1 MNSSRKYIS
10 PTVVIIFALL
20 VAPLA
25 QATNG
30 YFKIGYGSKN
40 RGMAGTGIAYGQ
52 DSLASAINPAALV
65 GMGDRI
71 DAGLEIFNPK
81 RKGTVDA
88 RGLAVTNP
96 PFGFAATDL
105 QGAKSSKNSGAEE
118 FVIPSIGFTNDWGE
132 HWQTGLAFVANGG
145 LNTRY
150 SNNLYTDAFTP
161 VIGQASNNSFPS
173 PPLPPGPSGFAG
185 LLEFGFGVD
194 PNQIDAAMGQLF
206 NNKNLGPSLGVN
218 LAQLL
223 ITPTVAYSFNDQHS
237 IGFSPIIARQSFRA
251 YGLGLFQ
258 AFSSD
263 PSNVTNKGND
273 YSWGYGGRVGY
284 LGKFRNFSVGASYTS
299 KIYMQEFDDYAGL
312 FAEDGDFDIP
322 STFGIGVAFRVTPKL
337 TIAAD
342 VSRINYSDVKSMSND
357 GPTANEF
364 LSAFATVLSN
374 GTAPGQSISN
384 PLGTNNG
391 WGFGWDDATVFKIGA
406 NYAYDRNWEFR
417 VGYNYSEVPYDDDQA
432 LFNVLAPAVVEHH
445 ATLGFTYTKDKHS
458 QWTVTYMH
466 AFYNDVDFDYKGTD
480 GFSGFSYAAEN
491 EMEQNSIE
499 VSYGYAF

>member
-1 MNSSRKYIS
+1 MTSIRMRLLSSA
-10 PTVVIIFALL
+10 VIATALL
-20 VAPLA
+20 ATSAA

-30 YFKIGYGSKN
+30 YFKIGYGAKN

-52 DSLASAINPAALV
+52 DTLASAVNPAALA
-65 GMGDRI
+65 GIGTRI
-71 DAGLEIFNPK
+71 DAGMEIFNPK
-81 RKGTVDA
+81 RKGAVDA
-88 RGLAVTNP
+88 RGLSVTNP
-96 PFGFAATDL
+96 PFPFVTTDL
-105 QGAKSSKNSGAEE
+105 QGAKASRNSGAEE
-118 FVIPSIGFTNDWGE
+118 FAIPSVGFANDWGNG
-132 HWQTGLAFVANGG
+132 WQTGLAFVANGG

-150 SNNLYTDAFTP
+150 SNNLYTTAFTP
-161 VIGQASNNSFPS
+161 VIGQSSSNSFPS
-173 PPLPPGPSGFAG
+173 PPSPSGPSGFAG

-206 NNKNLGPSLGVN
+206 TNENLGPSLGVN

-223 ITPTVAYSFNDQHS
+223 ITPTVAYSFNDKHS

-263 PSNVTNKGND
+263 PDNVTNNGND
-273 YSWGYGGRVGY
+273 YAWGYGGRIGY
-284 LGKFRNFSVGASYTS
+284 MGNFGDFSVGLAYTS
-299 KIYMQEFDDYAGL
+299 RIYMQEFDDYAGL
-312 FAEDGDFDIP
+312 FAEQGDFDIP
-322 STFGIGVAFRVTPKL
+322 STYGIGVAYRATPKL

-342 VSRINYSDVKSMSND
+342 VSRINYGDIDSLAND

-384 PLGTNNG
+384 PLGSNDG

-406 NYAYDRNWEFR
+406 NYEYNKNWTFR
-417 VGYNYSEVPYDDDQA
+417 AGYNYSEVPYDDDQA

-445 ATLGFTYTKDKHS
+445 LTAGFTYNQNEHS
-458 QWTVTYMH
+458 QWTVTYMR
-466 AFYNDVDFDYKGTD
+466 AFNNDVDNTYEGTNE
-480 GFSGFSYAAEN
+480 FAGFSYAAEN
-491 EMEQNSIE
+491 EMDQNAIE
-499 VSYGYAF
+499 ISYGYTF